1 MLWDLNGHQK
11 TRSSYSKRS
20 EENLVIEFVVLVES
34 ESESDLKASEMKVK
48 PSENLD
54 FTKGMKRNL
63 EREIDIYARRCSSA

>member
-20 EENLVIEFVVLVES
+20 EENLVIDFVVLV

-48 PSENLD
+48 ASENLD
-54 FTKGMKRNL
+54 FTKGMKRNF
-63 EREIDIYARRCSSA
+63 